1 MDHSCVVYIQESL
14 LWTCQQTALSA
25 FLQGFLYVLNHKG
38 ETREGWPI
46 QMGDI
51 QAGAAVTELY
61 GYASSRKIS
70 PLLGRGPVIIVASY
84 SSEREWL

>member
-1 MDHSCVVYIQESL
+1 MIATIIFRGV
-14 LWTCQQTALSA
+14 LS
-25 FLQGFLYVLNHKG
+25 QGFLYVLNHKG

-61 GYASSRKIS
+61 G
-70 PLLGRGPVIIVASY
+70 
-84 SSEREWL
+84 